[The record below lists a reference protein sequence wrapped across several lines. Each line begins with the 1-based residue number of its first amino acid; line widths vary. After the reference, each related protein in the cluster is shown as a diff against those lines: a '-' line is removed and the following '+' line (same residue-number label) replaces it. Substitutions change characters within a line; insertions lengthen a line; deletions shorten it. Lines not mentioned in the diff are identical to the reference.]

1 MNQNIETIPYFP
13 GCSEQYHKYMD
24 KLTDKQVKE
33 RLCDLREIVSD
44 KYVKAI
50 DGAITAIDN
59 NVALFALAETLFNL
73 FNETQK
79 NR

>member
-50 DGAITAIDN
+50 DEAITAIDN
-59 NVALFALAETLFNL
+59 NIALFALAETLFN
-73 FNETQK
+73 EAQK
-79 NR
+79 NQ

>member
-33 RLCDLREIVSD
+33 RLCDLREIVGD
-44 KYVKAI
+44 KYAVAI
-50 DGAITAIDN
+50 DEAITAIDN

-79 NR
+79 DR